1 MTTAQREL
9 LRWIADGEPLHWV
22 HPVTPTGKAL
32 LGDGARQAIADRTV
46 HACLRAGWLRV
57 RISSDY
63 FQPVELTESGRH
75 VLATA
80 GRSRK

>member
-9 LRWIADGEPLHWV
+9 LRRIADGEDLHWV
-22 HPVTPTGKAL
+22 HPATATGRAL

-63 FQPVELTESGRH
+63 FQPVELTDSGRDM
-75 VLATA
+75 LATK

>member
-9 LRWIADGEPLHWV
+9 LRRIADGEDLHWV
-22 HPVTPTGKAL
+22 HPATATGRAL
-32 LGDGARQAIADRTV
+32 LGDGARKA

-63 FQPVELTESGRH
+63 LQPVELTESGRH
-75 VLATA
+75 MLATT
-80 GRSRK
+80 GQSRK